1 MLDTIHFSSIKT
13 TIFRVLYRFVPFRT
27 MIDINLLRV
36 DKGGNPELVK
46 SSQRKRGGEKAVEL
60 VDHVIALDDEWKKGK

>member
-1 MLDTIHFSSIKT
+1 
-13 TIFRVLYRFVPFRT
+13 

-46 SSQRKRGGEKAVEL
+46 DSQRKRGASVEL
-60 VDHVIALDDEWKKGK
+60 IDEIIALDKEWVKCKKCL

>member
-1 MLDTIHFSSIKT
+1 
-13 TIFRVLYRFVPFRT
+13 

>member
-1 MLDTIHFSSIKT
+1 
-13 TIFRVLYRFVPFRT
+13 

-46 SSQRKRGGEKAVEL
+46 QSQLRRGGEKAV
-60 VDHVIALDDEWKKGK
+60 ALIDEILSLDKEWITSQFNTNDLPAN